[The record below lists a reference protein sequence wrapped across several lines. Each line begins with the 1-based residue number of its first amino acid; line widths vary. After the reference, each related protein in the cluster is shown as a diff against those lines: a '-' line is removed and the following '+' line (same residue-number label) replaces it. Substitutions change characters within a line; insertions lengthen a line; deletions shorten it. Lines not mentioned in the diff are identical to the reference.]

1 MDRSAR
7 LHVVGKITY
16 YLGWISLI
24 CGGLFHLSVGRA
36 MFTALSLTKR
46 NLFEVAVVCFLIC
59 VASEIRALGA
69 TEKEVPVIVKRPAA
83 A

>member
-16 YLGWISLI
+16 YTGWISLL
-24 CGGLFHLSVGRA
+24 CAGLFQIGVGRA
-36 MFTALSLTKR
+36 MFTALNLTKR
-46 NLFEVAVVCFLIC
+46 NLFEAAVVCFLIC
-59 VASEIRALGA
+59 MASEIRALSA
-69 TEKEVPVIVKRPAA
+69 TEKEVPLIVKRPAA

>member
-7 LHVVGKITY
+7 LHIVGKATY
-16 YLGWISLI
+16 YFGWITLL
-24 CGGLFHLSVGRA
+24 CGGLDHLGIGKA
-36 MFTALSLTKR
+36 MFTALNLTKR

-59 VASEIRALGA
+59 LASEIRALSA
-69 TEKEVPVIVKRPAA
+69 TEKEIPVIVKRPAA